1 MSSKRAV
8 IRLQLEITAKK
19 GLDEL
24 SERRGMTQIAIMSRV
39 VHWLVAQDEVVQAS
53 VLGLLSDEALGDIA
67 QVLLKRLA
75 AQASDTPPGTKGRSK
90 SARQDSER
98 GVPLLHQ

>member
-1 MSSKRAV
+1 
-8 IRLQLEITAKK
+8 
-19 GLDEL
+19 
-24 SERRGMTQIAIMSRV
+24 MTQIAIMSRV

-67 QVLLKRLA
+67 QLLLKRLA
-75 AQASDTPPGTKGRSK
+75 AHASDTPPGTKRRSK
-90 SARQDSER
+90 SARQGSER